1 MPPGYN
7 IQCQAGDLYTRQ
19 CFIGNPADGKKIIAY
34 TSSGSPIG
42 FDQITGKTYLVS
54 LDATG
59 QAYEPYG
66 SAGVPYTAMGWG
78 PLSSLL
84 GNWMPSG
91 GSSSQDFNRLMTL
104 PGAQARV
111 RAASTTVPWYY
122 NVFGLKYNPRVVGQ
136 PPQMSQNNTGAVS
149 NGWGNW
155 FKELF
160 SADEHGVSSHN
171 EEMNTDI
178 RESLWDKSDK
188 RMLYGVI
195 GAGLFLGTLSLTKIR
210 GK

>member
-1 MPPGYN
+1 MTTGYN
-7 IQCQAGDLYTRQ
+7 IQCQPGDLYTRQ
-19 CFIGNPADGKKIIAY
+19 CFIGDPKDGKKIIAY

-59 QAYEPYG
+59 HAYEPYG
-66 SAGVPYTAMGWG
+66 SAGVPYTAMDSG

-111 RAASTTVPWYY
+111 RAATTTVPWYY
-122 NVFGLKYNPRVVGQ
+122 NVFGLKYNPRIVGQ
-136 PPQMSQNNTGAVS
+136 PPMG
-149 NGWGNW
+149 
-155 FKELF
+155 F
-160 SADEHGVSSHN
+160 SADENGVSTNN
-171 EEMNTDI
+171 EESNTEM
-178 RESLWDKSDK
+178 REHLWGGSDK
-188 RMLYGVI
+188 KMLYGVL
-195 GAGLFLGTLSLTKIR
+195 GASALVVAGALFLGDSPLTR
-210 GK
+210 